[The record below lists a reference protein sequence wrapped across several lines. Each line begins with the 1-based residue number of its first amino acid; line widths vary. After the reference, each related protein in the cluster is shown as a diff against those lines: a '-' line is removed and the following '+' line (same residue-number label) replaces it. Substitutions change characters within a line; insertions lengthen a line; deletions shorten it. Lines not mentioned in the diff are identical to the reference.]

1 MPDNLK
7 NVVEPACK
15 SLLPFSP
22 FKTRPPVITIPL
34 QSSSSPSQ
42 QDASS
47 TDAGMTGK
55 TMPTV

>member
-15 SLLPFSP
+15 SSPILP